1 MKFDARRLL
10 AGRGLLVTVVA
21 AGVLAGGGAT
31 AAFAAADDDGRGASP
46 SDDRPVKPAVSLTQA
61 VDAAL
66 KAVPGK
72 VEEIDL
78 DDAHG
83 RTVWEADVLADD
95 GTWRD
100 VTVDADNAKVTG
112 NRADRPD
119 EDDDGDHWA
128 EAAALR
134 NAKVTVSDAAGAA
147 LKAVPGRVT
156 SAEFEH
162 DDGKAVWELDV
173 TAQDGTEHE
182 VTVNAVTGKVIDSET
197 GDED

>member
-31 AAFAAADDDGRGASP
+31 AAVAAADDDEGRGASP
-46 SDDRPVKPAVSLTQA
+46 SDDRPAKTAVSLTQA

-78 DDAHG
+78 NDAHG
-83 RTVWEADVLADD
+83 RTVWEVDVLAAD

-100 VTVDADNAKVTG
+100 VTVDAGNAKVTG

-119 EDDDGDHWA
+119 EDGDHRG
-128 EAAALR
+128 EAALR

-147 LKAVPGRVT
+147 LKAVSGRVT

-182 VTVNAVTGKVIDSET
+182 VTVNAATGKVIDSET